1 MRCTSHAFLQFSQ
14 AGRVRYHV
22 SNILHRTKA
31 FHTFRVGSIFIEGIE
46 GRRGVPCLFKLAE
59 RVLRIKFTY
68 CNSFIQLS
76 PLSFWLVALSF
87 RRTFANK
94 KYNIMC
100 AFLLLFLWLI
110 AAKKSNERRDPPF
123 FLARQKPPFH
133 GHVFVGCIAR
143 VIWLYLHI
151 FAFYYA
157 DRQKALE
164 GRAVE
169 IEGG

>member
-1 MRCTSHAFLQFSQ
+1 
-14 AGRVRYHV
+14 
-22 SNILHRTKA
+22 
-31 FHTFRVGSIFIEGIE
+31 
-46 GRRGVPCLFKLAE
+46 
-59 RVLRIKFTY
+59 
-68 CNSFIQLS
+68 
-76 PLSFWLVALSF
+76 
-87 RRTFANK
+87 
-94 KYNIMC
+94 MC

-164 GRAVE
+164 GRAGE
-169 IEGG
+169 MGEGVREEASARHSVALPVSLAPLEEPTASVSFFGIDSPSAFFIRESYLHRKKKVLK